1 MLEKVFENKIKKL
14 LKEKQAYYVKFF
26 GCGITT
32 AGTPDI
38 LACVN
43 GHFLGIECKADNGRL
58 SEMQRLKLKTIQSS
72 GGIGIVAAPCSWYD
86 IVKLINCVS
95 YGELDNAR
103 IIADTINSKWK
114 LQREIM
120 EKKIGKTEA
129 AIYSIYSDY
138 KRLSSDFEK
147 LKNLVTDCLQNDS
160 LNSHGTDIF
169 DMIMDIDYHLDRI
182 YVPLNDAYNNIF
194 VRSKK

>member
-1 MLEKVFENKIKKL
+1 
-14 LKEKQAYYVKFF
+14 
-26 GCGITT
+26 
-32 AGTPDI
+32 
-38 LACVN
+38 
-43 GHFLGIECKADNGRL
+43 
-58 SEMQRLKLKTIQSS
+58 
-72 GGIGIVAAPCSWYD
+72 
-86 IVKLINCVS
+86 
-95 YGELDNAR
+95 
-103 IIADTINSKWK
+103 
-114 LQREIM
+114 M

-129 AIYSIYSDY
+129 AIYSIHSDY

-182 YVPLNDAYNNIF
+182 YVPLNDAYNDIF

>member
-1 MLEKVFENKIKKL
+1 
-14 LKEKQAYYVKFF
+14 
-26 GCGITT
+26 
-32 AGTPDI
+32 
-38 LACVN
+38 
-43 GHFLGIECKADNGRL
+43 
-58 SEMQRLKLKTIQSS
+58 
-72 GGIGIVAAPCSWYD
+72 
-86 IVKLINCVS
+86 
-95 YGELDNAR
+95 
-103 IIADTINSKWK
+103 
-114 LQREIM
+114 M

-129 AIYSIYSDY
+129 AIYSIHSDY

-182 YVPLNDAYNNIF
+182 YAPLNDAYNNIF